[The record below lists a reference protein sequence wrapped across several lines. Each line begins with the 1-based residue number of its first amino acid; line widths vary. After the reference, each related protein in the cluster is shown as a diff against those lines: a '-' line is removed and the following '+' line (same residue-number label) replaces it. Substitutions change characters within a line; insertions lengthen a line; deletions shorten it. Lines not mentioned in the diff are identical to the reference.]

1 MRDQIER
8 DGRPRRYDFPP
19 AGGFAHPDAAYL
31 VAALDELSERLFDLI
46 LDLPQEVLDFV
57 PEGGTNSIS
66 MLVRHIAR
74 AEAGWVAAVTEE
86 PIPAELGDALKAG
99 AQDESGTLPPSS
111 ASAADLVALTRRV
124 RDEIT
129 KRRLAPVRDIDTEV
143 VSGERTLTVRGVLM
157 NQLWH
162 WTHHTG
168 QVAHLRRLAGSRYKW
183 AYDARIAAR
192 VRPRD

>member
-1 MRDQIER
+1 VIDEAARK
-8 DGRPRRYDFPP
+8 GRPRRYDFAP
-19 AGGFAHPDAAYL
+19 AQGFAHPDAAYM
-31 VAALDELSERLFDLI
+31 VAALDELTERLFDLI
-46 LDLPQEVLDFV
+46 RDLPQEALDFV

-66 MLVRHIAR
+66 MLARHIAR

-86 PIPAELGDALKAG
+86 PVPAELENALKAG
-99 AQDESGTLPPSS
+99 AQDESGALPPSS
-111 ASAADLVALTRRV
+111 ASAADLAALARRV

-143 VSGERTLTVRGVLM
+143 ASGGRILTVRGVLM

-168 QVAHLRRLAGSRYKW
+168 QVALLRRLARMRYDW
-183 AYDARIAAR
+183 TYDTKITAR
-192 VRPRD
+192 VTE

>member
-1 MRDQIER
+1 MTDEAARN
-8 DGRPRRYDFPP
+8 GRPRRYEFAP
-19 AGGFAHPDAAYL
+19 ADGFAHPDAAYL
-31 VAALDELSERLFDLI
+31 TAALDELSERLLDLI
-46 LDLPQEVLDFV
+46 HDLPQEALDFV
-57 PEGGTNSIS
+57 PEGGENSIS

-86 PIPAELGDALKAG
+86 PIPTELGDALKAG
-99 AQDESGTLPPSS
+99 AQDDSGALPPSS
-111 ASAADLVALTRRV
+111 ASADDLVALTRRV

-168 QVAHLRRLAGSRYKW
+168 QVALLRRLAGVRYDW
-183 AYDARIAAR
+183 TYDTRITAR
-192 VRPRD
+192 VAG

>member
-1 MRDQIER
+1 MRNELAR
-8 DGRPRRYDFPP
+8 KGRPRRYDFAP
-19 AGGFAHPDAAYL
+19 AQGFANPDAAYL
-31 VAALDELSERLFDLI
+31 VAALDELLERLVDLVR
-46 LDLPQEVLDFV
+46 DLPQDALDFV

-74 AEAGWVAAVTEE
+74 AEAGWVASVTEE
-86 PIPAELGDALKAG
+86 PVPAELGDALKAG
-99 AQDESGTLPPSS
+99 AQDESGALPPSS
-111 ASAADLVALTRRV
+111 ASAADLIALTRRV

-143 VSGERTLTVRGVLM
+143 VSGERILTARGVLM

-168 QVAHLRRLAGSRYKW
+168 QVALLRRLAGERYHW
-183 AYDARIAAR
+183 AYGDRITARG
-192 VRPRD
+192 VE

>member
-1 MRDQIER
+1 MGDKTARN
-8 DGRPRRYDFPP
+8 GRPRRYDLAP
-19 AGGFAHPDAAYL
+19 AAGFAHPDVAYL

-46 LDLPQEVLDFV
+46 GDLPREALDFV

-66 MLVRHIAR
+66 MLVRHIDR

-86 PIPAELGDALKAG
+86 PIPADLGDALEAG
-99 AQDESGTLPPSS
+99 AQDESGALPPSS
-111 ASAADLVALTRRV
+111 ASAADLVALTQRV

-143 VSGERTLTVRGVLM
+143 MSGERILTVRGVLM

-168 QVAHLRRLAGSRYKW
+168 QVGLLRRLAGSRYRW
-183 AYDARIAAR
+183 AYDTRIAAR